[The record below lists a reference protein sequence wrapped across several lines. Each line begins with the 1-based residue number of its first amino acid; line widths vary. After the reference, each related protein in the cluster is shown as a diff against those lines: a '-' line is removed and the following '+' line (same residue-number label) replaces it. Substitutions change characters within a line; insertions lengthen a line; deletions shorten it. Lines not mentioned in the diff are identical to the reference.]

1 MKLSI
6 LVLLPPILMICFAF
20 ITRRIIPSFVVGII
34 SAAIVATDFNIL
46 KAMHLIATRFWNQLE
61 IDGLLRTTTHKAE
74 IGSFEHL
81 YVFTF
86 LISLGI
92 IITFISYTGG
102 AQAYSSIIKK
112 YIKKAK
118 NSETMSVVLSIL
130 FSVDDYLSTLTVGS
144 TMLPIADKFKI
155 PRAKLAYLVDTMSAP
170 LCILSPISSWC
181 AMIVL
186 QLKKSGINADIT
198 KAPSVFAS
206 PFTIYLKTIPYIFY
220 SFIIFFGTLFIIRKN
235 ISFGLMKELETNPK
249 SAMPSNHK
257 DNHHHVKSKKNHYGS
272 ILNFIVPIFLFLGS
286 IALLALYTGGWSIL
300 GGNQSLIKSI
310 QFTDI
315 YFAMFLGSII
325 AAALTTLYLLLR
337 KEITFK
343 DMIFVYYK
351 GFMMMKD
358 SIIILLLAWTLGTIL
373 KFDLNVGSFLSQVL
387 IGATA
392 AKFIPLMFFIIAF
405 LIAFSIGTS
414 WGTIALL
421 TPMAIPIAMQISYA
435 NTPATIEFVPL
446 LLPTLGALLS
456 GAVAGDHVS
465 PISDTTIIS
474 AACTGSHHF
483 EHVYTQIEYAW
494 PAVLSAGISFT
505 LAGFFY
511 QSTWIK
517 GMFIPLVV
525 GTIFYIASLAI
536 RHHIHKKMKG

>member
-220 SFIIFFGTLFIIRKN
+220 SFI
-235 ISFGLMKELETNPK
+235 
-249 SAMPSNHK
+249 
-257 DNHHHVKSKKNHYGS
+257 
-272 ILNFIVPIFLFLGS
+272 
-286 IALLALYTGGWSIL
+286 
-300 GGNQSLIKSI
+300 
-310 QFTDI
+310 
-315 YFAMFLGSII
+315 
-325 AAALTTLYLLLR
+325 
-337 KEITFK
+337 
-343 DMIFVYYK
+343 
-351 GFMMMKD
+351 
-358 SIIILLLAWTLGTIL
+358 
-373 KFDLNVGSFLSQVL
+373 
-387 IGATA
+387 
-392 AKFIPLMFFIIAF
+392 
-405 LIAFSIGTS
+405 
-414 WGTIALL
+414 
-421 TPMAIPIAMQISYA
+421 
-435 NTPATIEFVPL
+435 
-446 LLPTLGALLS
+446 
-456 GAVAGDHVS
+456 
-465 PISDTTIIS
+465 
-474 AACTGSHHF
+474 
-483 EHVYTQIEYAW
+483 
-494 PAVLSAGISFT
+494 
-505 LAGFFY
+505 
-511 QSTWIK
+511 
-517 GMFIPLVV
+517 
-525 GTIFYIASLAI
+525 FYICTNVLC
-536 RHHIHKKMKG
+536 G